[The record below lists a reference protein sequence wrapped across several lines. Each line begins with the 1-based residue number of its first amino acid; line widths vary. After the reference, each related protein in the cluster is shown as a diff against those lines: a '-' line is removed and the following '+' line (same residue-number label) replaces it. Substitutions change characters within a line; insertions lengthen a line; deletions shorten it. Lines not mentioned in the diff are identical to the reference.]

1 MRLHKGKIAIV
12 IIILL
17 ALFPI
22 YTFINA
28 VKVGEKD
35 SNTGNAATQVD
46 VAKTVKPNK
55 KADDVAEKGPSEDSS
70 QQAEVEEAAAKTEDS
85 PAASDSAVPE
95 PGASDET
102 KKTSDNNGFVVVI
115 DPGHQL
121 RANLEKEP
129 VGPNAKETKLK
140 VSGGTTGVAT
150 GKPEY
155 VLTMEASLIL
165 GEILE
170 KNGVQVIFT
179 RTTHNVNISNRER
192 AEIANQNK
200 ADLFVRIHADGA
212 EDPTVSGFSV
222 LTPAANSP
230 YTKEIYQDSL
240 KASQMIIEAAAK
252 NPTVKVNGVKF
263 RNDLSGFNWSQAP
276 STLIEMGYMTNPA
289 EDKNLSDRDYL
300 TKLIRDVA
308 DGILQYARYKE
319 E

>member
-1 MRLHKGKIAIV
+1 M

-17 ALFPI
+17 ALFPFYI
-22 YTFINA
+22 FINA
-28 VKVGEKD
+28 SKVGEKD

-46 VAKTVKPNK
+46 VAKTAKPNK
-55 KADDVAEKGPSEDSS
+55 KADDVAEKGPSEDTS
-70 QQAEVEEAAAKTEDS
+70 QQAGVEEAAAKIEDS
-85 PAASDSAVPE
+85 PATSDSAVPE

-102 KKTSDNNGFVVVI
+102 KKTNDNNGFVVVI

-129 VGPNAKETKLK
+129 VGPNATETKIK

-165 GEILE
+165 GEMLE

-252 NPTVKVNGVKF
+252 NPAVKVNGVKF

-276 STLIEMGYMTNPA
+276 STLVEMGYMTNPA
-289 EDKNLSDRDYL
+289 EDKKLSDRDYL